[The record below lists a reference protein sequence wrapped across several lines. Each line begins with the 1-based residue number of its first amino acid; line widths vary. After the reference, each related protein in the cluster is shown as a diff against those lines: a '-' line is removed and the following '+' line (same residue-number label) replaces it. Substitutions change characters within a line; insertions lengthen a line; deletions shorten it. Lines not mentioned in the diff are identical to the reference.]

1 MDSSLTLDYS
11 TRKVP
16 RYIAIEGPVGVGKT
30 KLTKM
35 LASTFNYETLLE
47 TPEINPFLERF
58 YQNRKQSALPTQLFF
73 LLSEHGKFRVCDK
86 AICSNLSRSR
96 TF

>member
-35 LASTFNYETLLE
+35 LANTFNYETLLE
-47 TPEINPFLERF
+47 TP
-58 YQNRKQSALPTQLFF
+58 
-73 LLSEHGKFRVCDK
+73 
-86 AICSNLSRSR
+86 
-96 TF
+96 